1 MMKKHIIGSFVSLAF
16 VAVLLAPH
24 AQAETMP
31 VANTAALE
39 QIKMLMAKLQELQ
52 KQMAAIRGEL
62 NEVLKSNITE
72 GTSSDDI
79 KKVQELLATDAQIY
93 PEGQVTGYF
102 GPRTKE
108 AIKKFQER
116 HGLPV
121 TGVVDEETK
130 SLLAEYLKEKQGNT
144 MPVGL
149 LRAPGI
155 AKKMEDRFKLRCDS
169 RGPGKGV
176 GPLCERLKMH
186 DHDDDHDDDHDED
199 EDEDEDHEH
208 EDDEDED
215 HHDDT
220 ASSTDDSDVTEAT
233 LKHANKAIIAAAK
246 AIADATK
253 EIRKADGDTADAD
266 EALVEAQTKLTAA
279 RKALKARDY
288 VSAVNSANDAEE
300 HADEAKELAKDAEDE
315 DEEEEDEED
324 EDEEEDDSED
334 DSEDDD

>member
-1 MMKKHIIGSFVSLAF
+1 MKKHIIGSLMTLAF
-16 VAVLLAPH
+16 VAVLVAPQAH
-24 AQAETMP
+24 AETTTGT
-31 VANTAALE
+31 TAMLE
-39 QIKMLMAKLQELQ
+39 QIKTLMARLEELKTQ
-52 KQMAAIRGEL
+52 LATVRGEL
-62 NEVLKSNITE
+62 NDVLKTNITE

-79 KKVQELLATDAQIY
+79 KKVQELLATDGQIY

-130 SLLAEYLKEKQGNT
+130 SLLAEYLKERQGDRV
-144 MPVGL
+144 PPGL
-149 LRAPGI
+149 LKAPGI
-155 AKKMEDRFKLRCDS
+155 AKKMEDRFKLRCDN

-186 DHDDDHDDDHDED
+186 DHDED
-199 EDEDEDHEH
+199 EHDEDEDHEH
-208 EDDEDED
+208 DEDED
-215 HHDDT
+215 DDHDDDDT

-253 EIRKADGDTADAD
+253 EIRKADGDTTDAD
-266 EALVEAQTKLTAA
+266 EALVEARTKLTAA
-279 RKALKARDY
+279 RKALSTRDY

-300 HADEAKELAKDAEDE
+300 HADEAKELAKDTD
-315 DEEEEDEED
+315 D
-324 EDEEEDDSED
+324 EDDSDDDDSDDDD